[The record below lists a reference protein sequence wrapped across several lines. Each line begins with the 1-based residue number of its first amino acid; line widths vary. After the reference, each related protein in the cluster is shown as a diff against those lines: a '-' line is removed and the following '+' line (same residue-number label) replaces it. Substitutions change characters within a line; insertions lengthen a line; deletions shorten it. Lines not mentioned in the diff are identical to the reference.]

1 MNKRNYF
8 WDFWKFIAAIGVIL
22 VHVPFRGTLGTIMD
36 CVGTWG
42 VTFFFLISGFALAGN
57 NRIICGK
64 ILKRL
69 RRNGIIT
76 AVAVAAYFLFS
87 YLWARRDNGSFLLWK
102 VALRK
107 PITYVKMLFLGD
119 FECIYGTALWF
130 MIALLY
136 CYLIFYILIRFN
148 LKKVIYI
155 LLPIFLIIRIV
166 VDVRVISYG
175 GDWHLSANALVAG
188 LPLMLL
194 GYAIGDNKDRL
205 MKIPTWTLVLCS
217 VITAGIML
225 LTACVKIGRL
235 NVCTP
240 FKILCAALVL
250 TLGVKKPEW
259 YIVKPIAFLGRE
271 DSLYIY
277 LIHFMYAV
285 TITEFIQS
293 RWMTVKGISWQIPLL
308 VIIASVITA
317 RIISMLVKLITKAVK
332 KKQQVKAS

>member
-42 VTFFFLISGFALAGN
+42 VTFFFLISGFALAGD

-76 AVAVAAYFLFS
+76 AIAVAAYFLFS

-148 LKKVIYI
+148 LNKVIYI

-188 LPLMLL
+188 DKYLIVGIKGDTYKAL
-194 GYAIGDNKDRL
+194 GKQAANNRPSEDVTPVDNVITLVPATTNLGGVFELTLGQADDL
-205 MKIPTWTLVLCS
+205 WTLYDAVNE
-217 VITAGIML
+217 GY
-225 LTACVKIGRL
+225 
-235 NVCTP
+235 
-240 FKILCAALVL
+240 LCAASSSVSF
-250 TLGVKKPEW
+250 KK
-259 YIVKPIAFLGRE
+259 GMT
-271 DSLYIY
+271 SL
-277 LIHFMYAV
+277 L
-285 TITEFIQS
+285 
-293 RWMTVKGISWQIPLL
+293 
-308 VIIASVITA
+308 
-317 RIISMLVKLITKAVK
+317 
-332 KKQQVKAS
+332 